1 MEGSSNFGFKKEDVS
16 NFVDYVIKKTEE
28 NILTIKNQKEEID
41 RLREELAIY
50 KRLENNYYDL
60 NKKAEEQS
68 VEIRNIAKKEAEV
81 LISEA
86 KDNASRIFNDALL
99 KAQEVK
105 KQQQELNKNIY
116 NYKKKLR
123 SMLIAQLEEVED
135 IEML

>member
-41 RLREELAIY
+41 KLREELAIY

-68 VEIRNIAKKEAEV
+68 IEIRNIAKKEAEV

-86 KDNASRIFNDALL
+86 KDNANKIVNDALL

-105 KQQQELNKNIY
+105 RQQQELNKNIY

>member
-41 RLREELAIY
+41 KLREELAIY

-68 VEIRNIAKKEAEV
+68 IEIRNIAKKEAEV

-86 KDNASRIFNDALL
+86 KDNANKIVNDVLL

-105 KQQQELNKNIY
+105 RQQQELNKNIY